1 MALYIRCYIFWYSI
15 SRYYATS
22 RIVSQTG
29 GNEWTFEKWGH
40 VYLNQYHEFINGNA
54 GTDYY
59 DTLDQC
65 TYPASRSAK
74 PFGDG
79 TTYCLGGL
87 RLGAEYVSYW
97 FYRVNVYS
105 ATYTQYT
112 KMFEYMKSTSANKE
126 SASAPSGDGISN
138 IQHWVRYIPK

>member
-1 MALYIRCYIFWYSI
+1 M
-15 SRYYATS
+15 
-22 RIVSQTG
+22 
-29 GNEWTFEKWGH
+29 
-40 VYLNQYHEFINGNA
+40 
-54 GTDYY
+54 
-59 DTLDQC
+59 
-65 TYPASRSAK
+65 
-74 PFGDG
+74 
-79 TTYCLGGL
+79 GGL